1 MYTSQTS
8 SAFGS
13 NTIKESTLPEAIYR
27 VNIIFKKIPVAH
39 SYKIRKKKKE
49 SLVPIGLHGENNL
62 EKDKARGLTN
72 FQY

>member
-1 MYTSQTS
+1 MYTNQTS

-39 SYKIRKKKKE
+39 LYKIRKKKE

-62 EKDKARGLTN
+62 EKEKARGLTN

>member
-1 MYTSQTS
+1 MYTNQTS

-27 VNIIFKKIPVAH
+27 VNIIFKNSLWHICTKLE
-39 SYKIRKKKKE
+39 KKKE

-62 EKDKARGLTN
+62 EKEKARGLTN